1 MPPPD
6 GAPRWALCTFPVWFF
21 MLDGIFTPL
30 AARARWR
37 SMAREQVLPLRR
49 RGVIGAVV
57 ACFSFGGVLLATR
70 IDRVGEAAALRE
82 TLVVFAALIG
92 GWLLG
97 EKVGPVQAGPDGN
110 DCNGCSGD
118 GDGGMSDKTYDPK
131 LKAALEYGPL
141 LAFMVGYWLVKDRTF
156 AVGGVEYSGFIAITA
171 VFVLIFAASIL
182 ALWKLTGKLSAMQV
196 FSLVVI
202 LFMGGL
208 TVWFNDA
215 HFIKMKPTII
225 YVAFALGL
233 GVGLLQG
240 KSYLRLL
247 MGEVLPMQEE
257 GWMILTRRM
266 AGFFVVLAV
275 ANEVVWRN
283 FSDGTWVTFKVVGL
297 TVAMFAFLFTQGR
310 LFERYGIEPANKD

>member
-1 MPPPD
+1 
-6 GAPRWALCTFPVWFF
+6 
-21 MLDGIFTPL
+21 
-30 AARARWR
+30 
-37 SMAREQVLPLRR
+37 
-49 RGVIGAVV
+49 
-57 ACFSFGGVLLATR
+57 
-70 IDRVGEAAALRE
+70 
-82 TLVVFAALIG
+82 
-92 GWLLG
+92 
-97 EKVGPVQAGPDGN
+97 
-110 DCNGCSGD
+110 
-118 GDGGMSDKTYDPK
+118 MSEKTYDPK

-141 LAFMVGYWLVKDRTF
+141 LAFLVGYWLVKDRVFTF
-156 AVGGVEYSGFIAITA
+156 GGVEYSGFIAITA
-171 VFVLIFAASIL
+171 VFVLIFAGSIL

-225 YVAFALGL
+225 YVAFAVGL

-247 MGEVLPMQEE
+247 MGEVLPMQAE
-257 GWMILTRRM
+257 GWLILTRRM
-266 AGFFVVLAV
+266 AGFFVVLAI

-310 LFERYGIEPANKD
+310 LFERYGIEPENKG

>member
-1 MPPPD
+1 
-6 GAPRWALCTFPVWFF
+6 
-21 MLDGIFTPL
+21 
-30 AARARWR
+30 
-37 SMAREQVLPLRR
+37 
-49 RGVIGAVV
+49 
-57 ACFSFGGVLLATR
+57 
-70 IDRVGEAAALRE
+70 
-82 TLVVFAALIG
+82 
-92 GWLLG
+92 
-97 EKVGPVQAGPDGN
+97 
-110 DCNGCSGD
+110 
-118 GDGGMSDKTYDPK
+118 MSEKTYDPK
-131 LKAALEYGPL
+131 LKAVLEYGPL
-141 LAFMVGYWLVKDRTF
+141 LAFLVGYWLVKDRVFTF
-156 AVGGVEYSGFIAITA
+156 GGVEYSGFIAITA
-171 VFVLIFAASIL
+171 VFVLIFAGSIL

-247 MGEVLPMQEE
+247 MGEVLPMQAE

-310 LFERYGIEPANKD
+310 LFERYGIEPENKG